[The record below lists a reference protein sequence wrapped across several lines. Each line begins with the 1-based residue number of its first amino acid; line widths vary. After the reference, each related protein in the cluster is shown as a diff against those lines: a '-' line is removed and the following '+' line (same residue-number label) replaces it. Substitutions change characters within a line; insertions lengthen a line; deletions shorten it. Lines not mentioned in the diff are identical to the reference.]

1 MPKPMGRN
9 KGMGTPRPQN
19 VKGTVGRLLRYLKPH
34 LGKMIAALICVMISS
49 FANIGGTAVLAPLL
63 NGLAAVKPSDDLK
76 LTGIAQLDNYAFG
89 FVTGDV
95 VADKITYLTILVCGV
110 AVIYVIGLL
119 TNYVCNRLLV
129 SVSTTTMTTMRN
141 ELFTHM
147 QKLPIKVFDTST
159 HGELMTHFTNDID
172 VMNEFIARCIPQIIS
187 SVLTIV
193 GVFTMMF
200 ILSWQLA
207 LIMVVMLICMLLVVK
222 FIGGKSQK
230 NFVAQQEAVGKLNGY
245 IEELVEGQKVV
256 KAFNHEE
263 IAIAEFDKINE
274 YWQTA
279 SAKANGYAN
288 IMGPIM
294 NNVSHFFYAAIAIA
308 GAFIAIQSE
317 EPLAFVGIIAT
328 FLMYIR
334 NVSNPIQQIAQQV
347 NMIFMAVAGANR
359 VFKLLDTSVEV
370 DDGYVT
376 LVNADIDE
384 QGNIVESAKRTGR
397 WAWKHPHSE
406 TGEITYT
413 ELKGDVRFEDVTF
426 GYEENKTVLRDISL
440 FAKPGQ
446 KIAFVGSAGAGEATI
461 TNLINRFYDVP
472 DGKIRYDGINI
483 NKIKKADLRRSLA
496 MVLQDTHLFT
506 GTVMDNIRYGR
517 LDATDEECI
526 AAAKSANAHQF
537 IKHLPE
543 GYNTMLTRDGE
554 NLSQGQRQLIAI
566 ARAAV
571 ADPPVLILD
580 EATSSI
586 DTRTEW
592 LIEKGMDALM
602 QGRTTFVIAH
612 RLSTVRNSDAIMV
625 LEHGEIIERGN
636 HDDLIAQKGK
646 YYQLYTGMF
655 ELS

>member
-1 MPKPMGRN
+1 MPPMRRYATQKP
-9 KGMGTPRPQN
+9 KDL
-19 VKGTVGRLLRYLKPH
+19 KGTVGRILSYLKPH
-34 LGKMIAALICVMISS
+34 IGKMIMVFVFILVQVGC
-49 FANIGGTAVLAPLL
+49 NIMATATLTPLL
-63 NGLAAVKPSDDLK
+63 NGLSATPGADIK
-76 LTGIAQLDNYAFG
+76 LTGIPELDKLALSG
-89 FVTGDV
+89 V
-95 VADKITYLTILVCGV
+95 VDDKIKY
-110 AVIYVIGLL
+110 LL
-119 TNYVCNRLLV
+119 TLVIAVSCVYLV
-129 SVSTTTMTTMRN
+129 SLLINYLLNRILITISTSTIKRMRN
-141 ELFTHM
+141 QLFAHM
-147 QKLPIKVFDTST
+147 QKLPIKVFDTNT
-159 HGELMTHFTNDID
+159 HGELMSRYTNDLD
-172 VMNEFIARCIPQIIS
+172 LLNDFVARCIPQVFS
-187 SVLTIV
+187 SALTII
-193 GVFTMMF
+193 GVFAAMLT
-200 ILSWQLA
+200 LSWKLT
-207 LIMVVMLICMLLVVK
+207 LVMVVMLVLMALIVK
-222 FIGGKSQK
+222 FIGGKSK
-230 NFVAQQEAVGKLNGY
+230 TNFVKQQAAVGKLNGY

-256 KAFNHEE
+256 KVFNHEQK
-263 IAIAEFDKINE
+263 AIAEFDEINSE
-274 YWQTA
+274 WQKVA
-279 SAKANGYAN
+279 GRANAYAN

-294 NNVSHFFYAAIAIA
+294 NNMSHFFYAGLAVLGAIIAIN
-308 GAFIAIQSE
+308 SDS
-317 EPLAFVGIIAT
+317 PLAYVGIVAT

-334 NVSNPIQQIAQQV
+334 NITMPIQQISQQV
-347 NMIFMAVAGANR
+347 NMLFMAVAGGER
-359 VFKLLDTSVEV
+359 VFALLDTPAEV

-376 LVNADIDE
+376 LVYA
-384 QGNIVESAKRTGR
+384 NIAQDGTITESETRTGH
-397 WAWKHPHSE
+397 WAWKHPHSDG
-406 TGEITYT
+406 TITYT

-426 GYEENKTVLRDISL
+426 GYDEDKTVLHNVTL
-440 FAKPGQ
+440 YAKPGQ
-446 KIAFVGSAGAGEATI
+446 KIAFVGSTGAGKTTI

-483 NKIKKADLRRSLA
+483 NKIKKADLRRSLG

-526 AAAKSANAHQF
+526 AAAKSANAHNF

-543 GYNTMLTRDGE
+543 GYNTMISRDGE

-602 QGRTTFVIAH
+602 EGRTTFVIAH
-612 RLSTVRNSDAIMV
+612 RLSTVRNSNAIMV
-625 LEHGEIIERGN
+625 LEKGVIIERGD

>member
-1 MPKPMGRN
+1 MRRMATQKPKDL
-9 KGMGTPRPQN
+9 
-19 VKGTVGRLLRYLKPH
+19 KGTVGRILSYLKPH
-34 LGKMIAALICVMISS
+34 VGKMIAVLCCILLQVGC
-49 FANIGGTAVLAPLL
+49 NIMGTAILTPLL
-63 NGLAAVKPSDDLK
+63 NGLSAMPNSDIT
-76 LTGIAQLDNYAFG
+76 LTGIKALDDLAFSG
-89 FVTGDV
+89 NFDDKVKYLVTLV
-95 VADKITYLTILVCGV
+95 IAVASVYTVS
-110 AVIYVIGLL
+110 
-119 TNYVCNRLLV
+119 LLV
-129 SVSTTTMTTMRN
+129 NYLLNRILIVISTETIKRMRN
-141 ELFTHM
+141 ELFAHM
-147 QKLPIKVFDTST
+147 QKLPIKVFDTNT
-159 HGELMTHFTNDID
+159 HGELMSRYTNDLD
-172 VMNEFIARCIPQIIS
+172 LLNEFISRCIPQMVS

-193 GVFTMMF
+193 GVFTAM
-200 ILSWQLA
+200 IVLDWKLT
-207 LIMVVMLICMLLVVK
+207 LVMVVMLVLMALVVK
-222 FIGGKSQK
+222 FIGGKSK
-230 NFVAQQEAVGKLNGY
+230 TNFVKQQTAVGKLNGY

-256 KAFNHEE
+256 KVFNHEQK
-263 IAIAEFDKINE
+263 AIQEFDAINTE
-274 YWQTA
+274 WQQV
-279 SAKANGYAN
+279 SGKANAYAN

-294 NNVSHFFYAAIAIA
+294 NNTSHFFYAGIAVLGAVIAINSA
-308 GAFIAIQSE
+308 Q
-317 EPLAFVGIIAT
+317 PLAYVGIVAS

-334 NVSNPIQQIAQQV
+334 NITMPIQQISQQI
-347 NMIFMAVAGANR
+347 NLLFMAVAGGER
-359 VFKLLDTSVEV
+359 VFALLDTPEEV

-376 LVNADIDE
+376 LVNA
-384 QGNIVESAKRTGR
+384 NIAEDGTITESATRTGH
-397 WAWKHPHSE
+397 WAWKHPHGDG
-406 TGEITYT
+406 TITYT

-426 GYEENKTVLRDISL
+426 GYDEEKTVLHNVSL
-440 FAKPGQ
+440 YAYPGQ
-446 KIAFVGSAGAGEATI
+446 KIAFVGSTGAGKTTI

-483 NKIKKADLRRSLA
+483 NKIKKADLRRSLG

-517 LDATDEECI
+517 LEATDDECI
-526 AAAKSANAHQF
+526 AAAKSANAHNF

-543 GYNTMLTRDGE
+543 GYNTMIYRDGE

-602 QGRTTFVIAH
+602 EGRTTFVIAH
-612 RLSTVRNSDAIMV
+612 RLSTVRNSNAIMV
-625 LEHGEIIERGN
+625 LEQGRIIERGD

>member
-1 MPKPMGRN
+1 MPRN
-9 KGMGTPRPQN
+9 RGLGAPRPKN
-19 VKGTVGRLLRYLKPH
+19 IKGTLGRLLAYLKPYK
-34 LGKMIAALICVMISS
+34 GRMVAVFFCIIVSAV
-49 FANIGGTAVLAPLL
+49 ANILATSMLSPLL
-63 NGLAAVKPSDDLK
+63 NGLSAHAGDNVSLLGITMLDDLAFNPATK
-76 LTGIAQLDNYAFG
+76 MQYLLWMVGI
-89 FVTGDV
+89 
-95 VADKITYLTILVCGV
+95 I
-110 AVIYVIGLL
+110 AVIYVIGMVS
-119 TNYVCNRLLV
+119 NYVSNRILV
-129 SVSTTTMTTMRN
+129 GISTSTMTKMRN
-141 ELFTHM
+141 DLFSHM
-147 QKLPIKVFDTST
+147 QKLPIRVFDTTT
-159 HGELMTHFTNDID
+159 HGELMTRYTNDID
-172 VMNEFIARCIPQIIS
+172 MMNEFVARCLPQMVS
-187 SVLTIV
+187 SFITILT
-193 GVFTMMF
+193 VFTMMF
-200 ILSWQLA
+200 VLSWELA
-207 LIMVVMLICMLLVVK
+207 LVMIGMLLLMLLIVK
-222 FIGGKSQK
+222 ILGGKSK
-230 NFVAQQEAVGKLNGY
+230 NNFVAQQVAVGKLNGY
-245 IEELVEGQKVV
+245 IEEMTEGQKVV

-263 IAIAEFDKINE
+263 VAKSEFDEINTH
-274 YWQTA
+274 WQTV
-279 SAKANGYAN
+279 SARANSYAN
-288 IMGPIM
+288 VMGPIM
-294 NNVSHFFYAAIAIA
+294 NNLSHFFYAGIAII
-308 GAFIAIQSE
+308 GAL
-317 EPLAFVGIIAT
+317 LATKASVGITVGTIAV

-334 NVSNPIQQIAQQV
+334 NITNPIQQIAQQV
-347 NMIFMAVAGANR
+347 NLVFMAVAGGER
-359 VFKLLDTSVEV
+359 VFSLMDTPVET

-376 LVNADIDE
+376 LVNATVDE
-384 QGNIVESAKRTGR
+384 QGQITESDVRTGH
-397 WAWKHPHSE
+397 WAWKHPHSDG
-406 TGEITYT
+406 TVTYT

-426 GYEENKTVLRDISL
+426 GYEENKTVLYDVSL
-440 FAKPGQ
+440 YAKPGQ
-446 KIAFVGSAGAGEATI
+446 KIAFVGSTGAGKTTI

-483 NKIKKADLRRSLA
+483 NKIKKTDLRRSLA

-506 GTVMDNIRYGR
+506 GTVLDNIRYGR

-537 IKHLPE
+537 IKHLPD

-602 QGRTTFVIAH
+602 EGRTTFVIAH

-625 LEHGEIIERGN
+625 LEHGKIIERGS

>member
-1 MPKPMGRN
+1 MPPRKHAMGAPKPKN
-9 KGMGTPRPQN
+9 L
-19 VKGTVGRLLRYLKPH
+19 KGTVFRLLGYLKPYKWR
-34 LGKMIAALICVMISS
+34 LVLVFVCIVLQCVATIMATSLL
-49 FANIGGTAVLAPLL
+49 TPLL
-63 NGLAAVKPSDDLK
+63 NGLAAKDSSVA
-76 LTGIAQLDNYAFG
+76 LTGIAWLDNLALTDKMRYLGIMVGAI
-89 FVTGDV
+89 
-95 VADKITYLTILVCGV
+95 VAVYVISIVSNYVLNRILVG
-110 AVIYVIGLL
+110 I
-119 TNYVCNRLLV
+119 
-129 SVSTTTMTTMRN
+129 STSTMTNMRN
-141 ELFTHM
+141 ELFAHM
-147 QKLPIKVFDTST
+147 QRLPIKVFDTTT
-159 HGELMTHFTNDID
+159 HGELMTHYTNDID
-172 VMNEFIARCIPQIIS
+172 MMNEFIARCIPQLVSSAITII
-187 SVLTIV
+187 T
-193 GVFTMMF
+193 VFAVMF
-200 ILSWQLA
+200 AKSWQLTLVMVGMLAIMFVIVKA
-207 LIMVVMLICMLLVVK
+207 L
-222 FIGGKSQK
+222 GGKSK
-230 NFVAQQEAVGKLNGY
+230 HNFVLQQEAVGKLNGY
-245 IEELVEGQKVV
+245 IEEMTEGQKVV

-263 IAIAEFDKINE
+263 IAKAEFDEINAH
-274 YWQTA
+274 WQVV
-279 SAKANGYAN
+279 SGRANSYAN
-288 IMGPIM
+288 VMGPIM
-294 NNVSHFFYAAIAIA
+294 NNLSHFFYAGIAVMGAVIAISPTT
-308 GAFIAIQSE
+308 QN
-317 EPLAFVGIIAT
+317 PLEYVGIVAA
-328 FLMYIR
+328 FLLYIR
-334 NVSNPIQQIAQQV
+334 NVTNPIQQIAQQI
-347 NMIFMAVAGANR
+347 NLMFMAVAGGER
-359 VFKLLDTSVEV
+359 VFKLMDTPEEV

-376 LVNADIDE
+376 LVRAKIDE
-384 QGNIVESAKRTGR
+384 NGNITESEKRTGH
-397 WAWKHPHSE
+397 WAWKHPHADG
-406 TGEITYT
+406 TVTYT
-413 ELKGDVRFEDVTF
+413 ELRGDVRFEDVTF
-426 GYEENKTVLRDISL
+426 GYEEDKTVLHDVSL

-446 KIAFVGSAGAGEATI
+446 KIAFVGSTGAGKTTI

-506 GTVMDNIRYGR
+506 GTVLDNIRYGR

-602 QGRTTFVIAH
+602 EGRTTFVIAH

-625 LEHGEIIERGN
+625 LENGRIIERGS
-636 HDDLIAQKGK
+636 HEDLIAQKGK

>member
-1 MPKPMGRN
+1 MPPKRH
-9 KGMGTPRPQN
+9 GMGVMKPKN
-19 VKGTVGRLLRYLKPH
+19 LKGTVFRLLGYLKPYKWR
-34 LGKMIAALICVMISS
+34 LLLVFVCI
-49 FANIGGTAVLAPLL
+49 VLQSVATIMATSLLTPLL
-63 NGLAAVKPSDDLK
+63 NGLAAKDNSVA
-76 LTGIAQLDNYAFG
+76 LTGIAWLDGLALTDKLRYLGVMVGA
-89 FVTGDV
+89 V
-95 VADKITYLTILVCGV
+95 VAIYVVSIVSNYVLNRILVG
-110 AVIYVIGLL
+110 I
-119 TNYVCNRLLV
+119 
-129 SVSTTTMTTMRN
+129 STSTMTNMRN
-141 ELFTHM
+141 ELFQHM
-147 QKLPIKVFDTST
+147 QRLPIKVFDTTT
-159 HGELMTHFTNDID
+159 HGELMTHYTNDID
-172 VMNEFIARCIPQIIS
+172 MMNEFVARCIPQLTS
-187 SVLTIV
+187 SAITIV
-193 GVFTMMF
+193 TVFAVMF
-200 ILSWQLA
+200 SKSWQLT
-207 LIMVVMLICMLLVVK
+207 LVMLGMLAIMFVIVK
-222 FIGGKSQK
+222 VIGGKSK
-230 NFVAQQEAVGKLNGY
+230 RNFVLQQEAVGKLNGY
-245 IEELVEGQKVV
+245 VEEMTEGQKVV

-263 IAIAEFDKINE
+263 TAKAEFEKINAQ
-274 YWQTA
+274 WQLV
-279 SAKANGYAN
+279 SGRANSYAN
-288 IMGPIM
+288 VMGPIM
-294 NNVSHFFYAAIAIA
+294 NNLSHFFYAGIAVMGAVIAISPST
-308 GAFIAIQSE
+308 QN
-317 EPLAFVGIIAT
+317 PLEYVGIVAA
-328 FLMYIR
+328 FLLYIR
-334 NVSNPIQQIAQQV
+334 NITNPIQQISQQI
-347 NMIFMAVAGANR
+347 NLMFMAVAGGER
-359 VFKLLDTSVEV
+359 VFQLLDTPEEV

-376 LVNADIDE
+376 LVCAQIDE
-384 QGNIVESAKRTGR
+384 NGNVTESQKRTGH
-397 WAWKHPHSE
+397 WAWKHPHADG
-406 TGEITYT
+406 TVTYT

-426 GYEENKTVLRDISL
+426 GYEENKTVLHDVSL

-446 KIAFVGSAGAGEATI
+446 KIAFVGSTGAGKTTI

-506 GTVMDNIRYGR
+506 GTVLDNIRYGR

-602 QGRTTFVIAH
+602 EGRTTFVIAH
-612 RLSTVRNSDAIMV
+612 RLSTVRNSNAIMV
-625 LEHGEIIERGN
+625 LENGRIIERGS
-636 HDDLIAQKGK
+636 HEDLIAQKGK

>member
-1 MPKPMGRN
+1 MPPM
-9 KGMGTPRPQN
+9 KGKAVTAARPQN
-19 VKGTVGRLLRYLKPH
+19 IGKTVRRLISYLKPH
-34 LGKMIAALICVMISS
+34 KWKMAAVFLCIVVTAVTNIAA
-49 FANIGGTAVLAPLL
+49 TAILAPLL
-63 NGLAAVKPSDDLK
+63 NGLAAVAGKEVT
-76 LTGIAQLDNYAFG
+76 LTGIAALDNLAFG
-89 FVTGDV
+89 GFDEKVQ
-95 VADKITYLTILVCGV
+95 YLTILISVIAGV
-110 AVIYVIGLL
+110 YVLGLI
-119 TNYVCNRLLV
+119 TNYVCNRILV
-129 SVSTTTMTTMRN
+129 GISTTTMTTIRN
-141 ELFTHM
+141 QLFSHM
-147 QKLPIKVFDTST
+147 QKLPIRVFDTTT
-159 HGELMTHFTNDID
+159 HGELMTRYTNDID
-172 VMNEFIARCIPQIIS
+172 VMNEFIARCIPQLVS
-187 SVLTIV
+187 SALTII

-200 ILSWQLA
+200 VLNWILA
-207 LIMVVMLICMLLVVK
+207 LVMIAMLICMLLVVK
-222 FIGGKSQK
+222 TIGGKSQK

-263 IAIAEFDKINE
+263 AAIAQFDKINSH
-274 YWQTA
+274 WQEV

-294 NNVSHFFYAAIAIA
+294 NNVSHFFYAAIAII
-308 GAFIAIQSE
+308 GAFIAIASE
-317 EPLAFVGIIAT
+317 EPLGFVGVIAA

-334 NVSNPIQQIAQQV
+334 NITNPIQQISQQINV
-347 NMIFMAVAGANR
+347 IFMAVAGGER
-359 VFKLLDTSVEV
+359 VFKLLDTPQEV

-376 LVNADIDE
+376 LVNAEIDE
-384 QGNIVESAKRTGR
+384 QGNITESEHRTGR

-426 GYEENKTVLRDISL
+426 GYEENKTVLKDVSL

-446 KIAFVGSAGAGEATI
+446 KIAFVGSTGAGKTTI

-543 GYNTMLTRDGE
+543 GYQTMLTRDGE
-554 NLSQGQRQLIAI
+554 NLSQGQRQLLAI

-625 LEHGEIIERGN
+625 LEHGEIIERGD
-636 HDDLIAQKGK
+636 HDDLIKQKGK

>member
-1 MPKPMGRN
+1 MPPKRH
-9 KGMGTPRPQN
+9 GMGVMKPKN
-19 VKGTVGRLLRYLKPH
+19 LKGTVFRLLGYLKPYKWR
-34 LGKMIAALICVMISS
+34 LLLVFVCI
-49 FANIGGTAVLAPLL
+49 VLQSVATIMATSLLTPLL
-63 NGLAAVKPSDDLK
+63 NGLAAKDNSVA
-76 LTGIAQLDNYAFG
+76 LTGIAWLDGLALTDKLRYLGVMVGA
-89 FVTGDV
+89 V
-95 VADKITYLTILVCGV
+95 VAIYVVSIVSNYVLNRILVG
-110 AVIYVIGLL
+110 I
-119 TNYVCNRLLV
+119 
-129 SVSTTTMTTMRN
+129 STSTMTNMRN
-141 ELFTHM
+141 ELFQHM
-147 QKLPIKVFDTST
+147 QHLPIKVFDTTT
-159 HGELMTHFTNDID
+159 HGELMTHYTNDID
-172 VMNEFIARCIPQIIS
+172 MMNEFVARCIPQLTS
-187 SVLTIV
+187 SAITIV
-193 GVFTMMF
+193 TVFAVMF
-200 ILSWQLA
+200 SKSWQLT
-207 LIMVVMLICMLLVVK
+207 LVMLGMLAIMFVIVK
-222 FIGGKSQK
+222 VIGGKSK
-230 NFVAQQEAVGKLNGY
+230 RNFVLQQEAVGKLNGY
-245 IEELVEGQKVV
+245 VEEMTEGQKVV

-263 IAIAEFDKINE
+263 TAKAEFEKINAQ
-274 YWQTA
+274 WQLV
-279 SAKANGYAN
+279 SGRANSYAN
-288 IMGPIM
+288 VMGPIM
-294 NNVSHFFYAAIAIA
+294 NNLSHFFYAGIAVMGAVIAISPST
-308 GAFIAIQSE
+308 QN
-317 EPLAFVGIIAT
+317 PLEYVGIVAA
-328 FLMYIR
+328 FLLYIR
-334 NVSNPIQQIAQQV
+334 NITTPIQQISQQI
-347 NMIFMAVAGANR
+347 NLMFMAVAGGER
-359 VFKLLDTSVEV
+359 VFQLLDTPEEV

-376 LVNADIDE
+376 LVCAQIDE
-384 QGNIVESAKRTGR
+384 NGNVTESQKRTGH
-397 WAWKHPHSE
+397 WAWKHPHADG
-406 TGEITYT
+406 TVTYT

-426 GYEENKTVLRDISL
+426 GYEENKTVLHDVSL

-446 KIAFVGSAGAGEATI
+446 KIAFVGSTGAGKTTI

-506 GTVMDNIRYGR
+506 GTVLDNIRYGR

-602 QGRTTFVIAH
+602 EGRTTFVIAH
-612 RLSTVRNSDAIMV
+612 RLSTVRNSNAIMV
-625 LEHGEIIERGN
+625 LENGRIIERGS
-636 HDDLIAQKGK
+636 HEDLIAQKGK